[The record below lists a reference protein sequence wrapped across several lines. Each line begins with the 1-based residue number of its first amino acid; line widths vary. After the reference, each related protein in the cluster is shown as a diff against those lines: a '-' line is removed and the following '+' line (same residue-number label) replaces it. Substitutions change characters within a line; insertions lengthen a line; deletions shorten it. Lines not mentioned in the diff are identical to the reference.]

1 MIQIPRCCCEI
12 FDVVA
17 VKDAP
22 MLTDGGAVT
31 QKPGLGLFFWWRV
44 RCIVVAVDC
53 ALAVLEGWGL
63 PPGCVGGL
71 GTHREESTC
80 RPMKTGCL

>member
-1 MIQIPRCCCEI
+1 
-12 FDVVA
+12 
-17 VKDAP
+17 

-31 QKPGLGLFFWWRV
+31 RKPGLGLFFWWRV

-63 PPGCVGGL
+63 LRGCAGERN
-71 GTHREESTC
+71 HSDMR
-80 RPMKTGCL
+80 